1 MTESYHSLKDSS
13 KDEINSKLENRQK
26 KLFETVN
33 FSDIREESIN
43 KELLLG
49 KSLREKLFLK
59 KRMQQKINTD
69 IPSIS
74 NNSIFGNNSI
84 ISPELF
90 NYCQNAEVNINNIE
104 EIIGSFNSDN
114 LKEKY
119 IGLVLLRKLLCN
131 PNPPIQTILKYN
143 ILSNLISLLN
153 DSHDEFIYEA
163 IWCLINISYGKMD
176 EEQRIK
182 IGGGIDNIISL
193 LNHNLYEIIE
203 MSLWCLDN
211 ISSDSLKLRKLLIKK
226 KVINKL
232 ITLLSTHNNIKIISH
247 CVSII
252 RCLIKLYSKKK
263 LESIDISKLINL
275 ISKLVINFDYKN
287 DNKIIIY
294 DSMYILSYLSET
306 LIKYKDLF
314 FENGFIQRICE
325 LINIPDIE
333 NDEYMLYTILKIMGN
348 MIMGNVNQTNKILSY
363 NILDF
368 LKKHILSPNKDI
380 KKEIC
385 WIISNISADNDENK
399 KKLIDKGFFPLLI
412 QIYETCEKPIKIEA
426 IFALCNFT
434 LLNDKIYLENL
445 INNGLLK
452 AICDGIKGDEIKE
465 IAVCLE
471 GLFCLL
477 NFGKQCSKDNYNAI
491 TYEIEKMGMLD
502 IIENLQYN
510 RNEFVYEKAYLL
522 IENFFNFE

>member
-104 EIIGSFNSDN
+104 EIIRSFNSDN

-153 DSHDEFIYEA
+153 DSHDEFMYEA

-211 ISSDSLKLRKLLIKK
+211 ISSDSLI
-226 KVINKL
+226 
-232 ITLLSTHNNIKIISH
+232 SIKIS
-247 CVSII
+247 S
-252 RCLIKLYSKKK
+252 
-263 LESIDISKLINL
+263 
-275 ISKLVINFDYKN
+275 
-287 DNKIIIY
+287 
-294 DSMYILSYLSET
+294 
-306 LIKYKDLF
+306 
-314 FENGFIQRICE
+314 
-325 LINIPDIE
+325 
-333 NDEYMLYTILKIMGN
+333 
-348 MIMGNVNQTNKILSY
+348 
-363 NILDF
+363 
-368 LKKHILSPNKDI
+368 
-380 KKEIC
+380 
-385 WIISNISADNDENK
+385 
-399 KKLIDKGFFPLLI
+399 
-412 QIYETCEKPIKIEA
+412 
-426 IFALCNFT
+426 
-434 LLNDKIYLENL
+434 
-445 INNGLLK
+445 
-452 AICDGIKGDEIKE
+452 
-465 IAVCLE
+465 
-471 GLFCLL
+471 
-477 NFGKQCSKDNYNAI
+477 
-491 TYEIEKMGMLD
+491 
-502 IIENLQYN
+502 
-510 RNEFVYEKAYLL
+510 
-522 IENFFNFE
+522 